1 MAIAAGY
8 PVPMCIICMLS
19 LIVVILCPLV
29 ESHLIIVYRV
39 GVDGVVDGS
48 IRRKQ
53 TEKGD
58 GHHSTQKGERCLAGK
73 E

>member
-29 ESHLIIVYRV
+29 EGHLIIVYRV
-39 GVDGVVDGS
+39 GVDGSDVL
-48 IRRKQ
+48 
-53 TEKGD
+53 TEV
-58 GHHSTQKGERCLAGK
+58 
-73 E
+73 